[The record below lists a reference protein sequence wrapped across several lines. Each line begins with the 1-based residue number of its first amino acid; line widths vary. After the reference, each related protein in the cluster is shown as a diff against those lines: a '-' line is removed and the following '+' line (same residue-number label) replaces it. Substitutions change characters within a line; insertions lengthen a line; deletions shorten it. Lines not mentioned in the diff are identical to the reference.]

1 MKIINNDFSN
11 LVGLKS
17 KTKDGLD
24 IEIIRFNSVSQLLI
38 LKTTEIKNS
47 ERYFNIIAIDC
58 SKEYSKLNYGLIDYS
73 RLENTLKDLGFNVE
87 VLKTKEND
95 MICQNQLKK

>member
-17 KTKDGLD
+17 KTKDGLY

-38 LKTTEIKNS
+38 FKTTEIINS
-47 ERYFNIIAIDC
+47 EKHFNIIAINC
-58 SKEYSKLNYGLIDYS
+58 SKNSFMLNCGLIDYS
-73 RLENTLKDLGFNVE
+73 RLENALEDLGFNVE
-87 VLKTKEND
+87 VLKTKVNN
-95 MICQNQLKK
+95 I